1 MGIFLQSLEISFRTS
16 IWHSCNC
23 YVSILL
29 NPIHPNGVAAM
40 EIKGR
45 ECFSRE
51 FVMWHADTIFYAV
64 YSFWEMRYENMD
76 HTYFLDWPSSLL
88 LRDMIYFVKLMTS
101 YHILY
106 QVALSHIAYSFGLNV
121 SLPSSDTLLKE
132 KKEGRRKFI

>member
-29 NPIHPNGVAAM
+29 NSIHPNGVAAM
-40 EIKGR
+40 EIKVENVFLGNS
-45 ECFSRE
+45 ECDMLILYLMQHIPF
-51 FVMWHADTIFYAV
+51 
-64 YSFWEMRYENMD
+64 EMRYENMD
-76 HTYFLDWPSSLL
+76 HTYFIDWPTSLP

-106 QVALSHIAYSFGLNV
+106 QVALSHIAYSFGSNV